1 MNKLSL
7 IIHKNQYLFEIFKE
21 IKLDTQYQLF
31 LSHNNTDEIIKN
43 LKKENKDFLTII
55 FDIND
60 SNIENSLLIEKPTK
74 LLNLLQKVSLAFL
87 KTKYS
92 VTSNIS
98 IGKYKINLNSRQ
110 ISLGNSNLKLTEKE
124 LELIMYLYDSKNE
137 KKSSHISKDV
147 WGHSENV
154 ETHTVE
160 THIYRLRKKIVNKF
174 NDNDFLVYNK
184 LGYRIR

>member
-7 IIHKNQYLFEIFKE
+7 IIHKNQYLFEILKE
-21 IKLDTQYQLF
+21 IKLDTQYQLM
-31 LSHNNTDEIIKN
+31 LTRNNSDEIIKI

-55 FDIND
+55 LDIND
-60 SNIENSLLIEKPTK
+60 SNIENALLIEKPTK
-74 LLNLLQKVSLAFL
+74 LSNLLQKISLAFL
-87 KTKYS
+87 KKKYS
-92 VTSNIS
+92 ATSNIS

-137 KKSSHISKDV
+137 KKSSHIRKDV

-160 THIYRLRKKIVNKF
+160 THIYRLRKKILDKF
-174 NDNDFLVYNK
+174 NDNDFLLYNK
-184 LGYRIR
+184 LGYRIK